1 MCRRMSV
8 TNAMDVLR
16 DRLRAAIK
24 RRQADEEES
33 WAESWSLPTIWN
45 MGTLILIITEAQYRE
60 IETLRHYA
68 NHWGPKLVDTHLA

>member
-1 MCRRMSV
+1 MVVVTERKFKRKFIPLHPVMCRRMSV

-33 WAESWSLPTIWN
+33 WAESGLATI
-45 MGTLILIITEAQYRE
+45 G
-60 IETLRHYA
+60 
-68 NHWGPKLVDTHLA
+68 